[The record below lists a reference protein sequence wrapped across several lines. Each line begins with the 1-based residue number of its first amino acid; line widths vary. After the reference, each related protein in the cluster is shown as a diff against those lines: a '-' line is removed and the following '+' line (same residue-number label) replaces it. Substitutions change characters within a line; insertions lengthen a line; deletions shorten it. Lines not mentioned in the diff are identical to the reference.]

1 MKDFRNHSETHVHCS
16 PNINMFLGNNG
27 EGKTNILEGI
37 SYLCLARSF
46 FAVSDELVVKIGTDG
61 FWVGGDVVT
70 DGGTSF
76 DVRVEFDK
84 NACKKLV
91 KINGGS
97 VEKASLLVGKFP
109 IVILAPNQNVISTGA
124 SSARRKFVDL
134 VLSQASRKYLETLIE
149 YRRILKQRN
158 AVLAEI
164 AARRNH
170 RDALEPWNKILV
182 SAGAGIT
189 IKRLEFIEDFKR
201 SFGEAYGRLMVSD
214 ETPSITYTPSVP
226 SAPGAPI
233 ADVQSVFEHTLLA
246 RSEDEVRVGYSL
258 VGPHRDEIGFGIN
271 GLDVRDYASQGQHK
285 SVLVALK
292 LAEFSYLKERCQ
304 ETPVLLL
311 DDVFSELDSRRIQ
324 SLMSGTAE
332 LGQIFLTAT
341 DEYTAH
347 WSAASNAAVRKFFV
361 RQGSIERVEED
372 EAGSEIGTHGS

>member
-149 YRRILKQRN
+149 YRRILK
-158 AVLAEI
+158 
-164 AARRNH
+164 
-170 RDALEPWNKILV
+170 
-182 SAGAGIT
+182 
-189 IKRLEFIEDFKR
+189 
-201 SFGEAYGRLMVSD
+201 
-214 ETPSITYTPSVP
+214 
-226 SAPGAPI
+226 
-233 ADVQSVFEHTLLA
+233 
-246 RSEDEVRVGYSL
+246 
-258 VGPHRDEIGFGIN
+258 
-271 GLDVRDYASQGQHK
+271 
-285 SVLVALK
+285 
-292 LAEFSYLKERCQ
+292 
-304 ETPVLLL
+304 
-311 DDVFSELDSRRIQ
+311 
-324 SLMSGTAE
+324 
-332 LGQIFLTAT
+332 
-341 DEYTAH
+341 
-347 WSAASNAAVRKFFV
+347 
-361 RQGSIERVEED
+361 
-372 EAGSEIGTHGS
+372 